1 MYLCIAIIFSM
12 KYYLFVDE
20 SGDHGLKSVD
30 KDFPVFVLCGIM
42 LSEEQH
48 SIFRERM
55 IQLKTELW
63 GSKEVVFH
71 SRDIRRCEKEFQILL
86 NLDLKKR
93 FYDKLNAIVSESD
106 YTIISAV
113 IKKDDYIKKYGRLG
127 NVYAVCLSFLI
138 ERAIFFLDSK
148 TRPIEL
154 EIIVEKRGKL
164 EDNELLRHYN
174 EVYSVGTG
182 FVTPERIRAYNARLR
197 FKAKKENINGL
208 QLSDLV
214 AHPIARHVIEPGR
227 VNLAFDVLKP
237 KFYVNNGRVYGL
249 KIFP

>member
-1 MYLCIAIIFSM
+1 MYLCIVIYFSM

-55 IQLKTELW
+55 IELKTELW

-86 NLDLKKR
+86 DLDLKKR
-93 FYDKLNAIVSESD
+93 FYDKLNSIVSESD

-113 IKKDDYIKKYGRLG
+113 IKKDDYIKKYGRLSG
-127 NVYAVCLSFLI
+127 PNRSRIINFLFTFP
-138 ERAIFFLDSK
+138 FF
-148 TRPIEL
+148 RFFG
-154 EIIVEKRGKL
+154 EI
-164 EDNELLRHYN
+164 NY
-174 EVYSVGTG
+174 
-182 FVTPERIRAYNARLR
+182 
-197 FKAKKENINGL
+197 
-208 QLSDLV
+208 
-214 AHPIARHVIEPGR
+214 EP
-227 VNLAFDVLKP
+227 P
-237 KFYVNNGRVYGL
+237 KV
-249 KIFP
+249 